1 MLSILMRMRFIWI
14 FMSTRNSLRMKLKL
28 RRSWPRGCAGS
39 AMR

>member
-28 RRSWPRGCAGS
+28 RRSWLGGCEAS
-39 AMR
+39 VMR